1 MLVRQ
6 YTDRLNRA
14 NTTLWSVSEIIE
26 YLLKTDEEVCFSDY
40 SRMFIRQMRLDGHE
54 RNAKNYQ
61 LAVAHLER
69 YMGTT
74 RVMFGHLTAA
84 VLKKWI
90 KKDGILCGA
99 VILSI
104 AGFATWLGVDYQ
116 WRGILMM
123 VVFHLLRNVS
133 RPSFPSGRKAQLF
146 CAFR

>member
-6 YTDRLNRA
+6 YTDRQNRA

-90 KKDGILCGA
+90 KKGWHPLWGCHPFYSWFRHLVRCG
-99 VILSI
+99 L
-104 AGFATWLGVDYQ
+104 
-116 WRGILMM
+116 
-123 VVFHLLRNVS
+123 
-133 RPSFPSGRKAQLF
+133 
-146 CAFR
+146 